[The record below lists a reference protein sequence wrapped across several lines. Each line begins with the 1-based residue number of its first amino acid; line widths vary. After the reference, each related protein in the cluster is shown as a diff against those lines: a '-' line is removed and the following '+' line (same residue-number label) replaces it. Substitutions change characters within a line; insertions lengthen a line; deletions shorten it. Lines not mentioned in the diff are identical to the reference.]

1 MFLGVTTYV
10 LTLHDLLLQQSAF
23 SKYSGQISS
32 GLKFSDFFSFGSGG
46 RGIHDRANGFTKS
59 FQPGIG
65 RSQETLW
72 PQTVL
77 DLHIRI

>member
-1 MFLGVTTYV
+1 MWEYRHLFGIVI
-10 LTLHDLLLQQSAF
+10 LLSLDIYPEVKPVAF
-23 SKYSGQISS
+23 SLSV
-32 GLKFSDFFSFGSGG
+32 KFSDFFSFGSEG